1 MSDKKQAQRRRQ
13 IESAALELLAVKGYR
28 KTSMLQIAKR
38 ASASNQTLYAWY
50 GNKQALFKDIIDL
63 NGRAVRGFL
72 KHALNEH
79 EDPLQVLKSLGI
91 HLLRFTT
98 DSKAITMNRA
108 AITDATETSVLA
120 EAIDSVGRNEVFA
133 LICSLMDDLAKR
145 GTFGL
150 DLDAE
155 DAANSYISLLFGE
168 VQMRQALGVMLPLT
182 EEEIHERAVRAF
194 ELTCRLYKNPN

>member
-1 MSDKKQAQRRRQ
+1 MTKKQAQRRRQ

-72 KHALNEH
+72 KHALKEH

-108 AITDATETSVLA
+108 AIIDATETSVLA

-145 GTFGL
+145 GHFWTGSGCRGRGEQLYQPVVWRSSNAPGSGCYVAL
-150 DLDAE
+150 DR
-155 DAANSYISLLFGE
+155 G
-168 VQMRQALGVMLPLT
+168 R
-182 EEEIHERAVRAF
+182 
-194 ELTCRLYKNPN
+194 NPKTGSAGI